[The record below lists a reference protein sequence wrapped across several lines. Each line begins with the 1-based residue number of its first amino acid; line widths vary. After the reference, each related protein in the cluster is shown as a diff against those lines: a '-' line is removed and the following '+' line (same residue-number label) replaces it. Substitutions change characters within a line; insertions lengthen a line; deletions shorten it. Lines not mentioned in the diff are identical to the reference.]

1 MSKARNSLAPTI
13 QFGQNCVSCG
23 LCAKVCPMGVFLPSS
38 GSKPANRTVVGDT
51 SVCITCG
58 QCVAVCP
65 KDAVIHSGLALDD
78 FPRLGRAPSIDWK
91 DFVAFTRQRRSIR
104 SFTDRKVPPELIIK
118 ILDECTHYGPTG
130 HNRQATEIIVLE
142 GEAISRLRG
151 EMNAVISQ
159 SHRYLRYIRWL
170 SPMLDQ
176 HWRQLRS
183 WDQAIRLGLD
193 PSTRNAPLAL
203 LFMTKSTVKESEVDA
218 AILSYQ
224 TLLSAE
230 ALGLKSCYFGA
241 LKNALPFSRRL
252 RRTLALPR
260 GNSLVC
266 GLLLGFSDIKF
277 RRLVSRKTIPIQR
290 LGGLQ
295 YP

>member
-1 MSKARNSLAPTI
+1 MSTARNSPTPTI
-13 QFGQNCVSCG
+13 QFGQDCVSCG
-23 LCAKVCPMGVFLPSS
+23 LCAKVCPMGVFLPAS
-38 GSKPANRTVVGDT
+38 GPTRANRPIVGDT

-78 FPRLGRAPSIDWK
+78 FPRQGRAPSIDWK

-104 SFTDRKVPPELIIK
+104 SFTDKKVPPELIIK
-118 ILDECTHYGPTG
+118 ILDECTRYAPTG
-130 HNRQATEIIVLE
+130 HNRQATEVIVLE
-142 GEAISRLRG
+142 GEAISRLRQ

-159 SHRYLRYIRWL
+159 SHRYLRYVRWM
-170 SPMLDQ
+170 SPVLDQ
-176 HWRQLRS
+176 HWRQLSS
-183 WDQAIRLGLD
+183 WDQTIRLGRD

-203 LFMTKSTVKESEVDA
+203 LFMTNSTAKESDVDA

-252 RRTLALPR
+252 RRTLDLPR
-260 GNSLVC
+260 STRLVC
-266 GLLLGFSDIKF
+266 GLLLGFTDIKF

-290 LGGLQ
+290 VGGLQ
-295 YP
+295 YR